1 MGYMNE
7 KEENKEVTLLSLAH
21 QIFSLSHQIGVLDKK
36 SEPVNSDLSR
46 QIEMLTSE
54 MRSGFAKTDGKI
66 EELEKR
72 TLNLDEI
79 EDLLVNIRLMN
90 KRLQN
95 EALGKI
101 DITLTREE
109 YDAASLAQGFPN
121 RFALVGETE

>member
-1 MGYMNE
+1 M
-7 KEENKEVTLLSLAH
+7 
-21 QIFSLSHQIGVLDKK
+21 K
-36 SEPVNSDLSR
+36 S
-46 QIEMLTSE
+46 I
-54 MRSGFAKTDGKI
+54 A
-66 EELEKR
+66 
-72 TLNLDEI
+72 LNLDEI